1 MRIVILKMNSEAAN
15 KLIRISSVIE
25 EIYGSE
31 LHKKRQ
37 QSLAYA
43 AMGVLASESLFLHRI
58 AEGLVDTRGVNK
70 KHATKQVDRL
80 LSNKGISVWNLSECW
95 VKYVIGKS
103 TIIMVALDWS
113 SFFDDD
119 QSMLSLNI
127 VTGKGL
133 STPLL
138 WKSVDKKQLKHNRAR
153 YEDQLLSRLRTVLPK
168 DVEVILLAD
177 RGFADQKFFRFLDEE
192 LHFKYI
198 VRIKSSTTVTHKEIK
213 NKAANWLKKGGR
225 IIALKNALLTLDK
238 YRIKQ
243 FIAVQDKGMKAAWFL
258 VSNTDFKAREIVN
271 SYSKRWK
278 IEPYFRD
285 LKDSRF
291 GWGLEETHIKS
302 CERRD
307 KLMLIL
313 ALSYTLLTLL
323 GEAGE
328 ALGFDKKLK
337 VNTVK
342 TRTHSLF
349 RQGQFYYKFFFRF
362 TQEEQDL
369 LMNSFHKTLIQHHF
383 WATLLE
389 GIK

>member
-1 MRIVILKMNSEAAN
+1 MKSDSAN
-15 KLIRISSVIE
+15 KLIKISSVIE
-25 EIYGSE
+25 EIYGAD

-37 QSLAYA
+37 QSFAYA
-43 AMGVLASESLFLHRI
+43 AMGILASESLFLHRI
-58 AEGLVDTRGVNK
+58 AEGLVDTRGCNK
-70 KHATKQVDRL
+70 KHATKQIDRL
-80 LSNKGISVWNLSECW
+80 LSNKGISVWDLCEPW
-95 VKYVIGKS
+95 IKYIVEKNK
-103 TIIMVALDWS
+103 TITVALDWS
-113 SFFDDD
+113 SFFDDG
-119 QSMLSLNI
+119 QSMLALNI

-153 YEDQLLSRLRTVLPK
+153 YEDQLLSRLKGVLPEG
-168 DVEVILLAD
+168 VEVVLLAD
-177 RGFADQKFFRFLDEE
+177 RGFADKKFFHFLEEE
-192 LHFKYI
+192 LGFKYVI
-198 VRIKSSTTVTHKEIK
+198 RIKSSTTVFHKEEK
-213 NKAANWLKKGGR
+213 DKAANWLKKDGK
-225 IIALKNALLTLDK
+225 ILHLKEAFLTLEK
-238 YRIKQ
+238 YPIKQ

-258 VSNTDFKAREIVN
+258 VSNTYFKAREVVN
-271 SYSKRWK
+271 NYSKRWK

-291 GWGLEETHIKS
+291 GWGLESTHIKS

-307 KLMLIL
+307 KLMLLL
-313 ALSYTLLTLL
+313 ALSYTLLSIL

-328 ALGFDKKLK
+328 KLGFDKKLK

-369 LMNSFHKTLIQHHF
+369 LMDSFQESLIHHDF
-383 WATLLE
+383 WKILLNE
-389 GIK
+389 KMRGS